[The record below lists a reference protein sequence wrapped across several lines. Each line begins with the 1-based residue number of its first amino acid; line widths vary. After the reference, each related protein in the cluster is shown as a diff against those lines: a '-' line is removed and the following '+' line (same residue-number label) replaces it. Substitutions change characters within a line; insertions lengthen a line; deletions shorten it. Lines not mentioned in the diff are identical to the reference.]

1 MNARAREYGVLALAV
16 AILTAGPL
24 EAQEVQQSL
33 GVSVNFQGLSFDEA
47 LGIEVAN
54 LLLIPIAYRFSVNEK
69 FSADFYAAWAEGRV
83 ERENETFVLN
93 GAVDTRVRLSYQAS
107 PWAVLTVGAAL
118 PTGNAT
124 HNTEEA
130 VVASVLSSDILG
142 FNEASWGTG
151 FAITTGVATVHRI
164 GSWGL
169 GIGASY
175 RLADDFE
182 PSADTVFSYS
192 PGNESRVRLALD
204 RNVGESG
211 KFTGGVTFQTFQSD
225 QLDGRNLFQAGDRVR
240 VDASYAFRAGSST
253 WNAFVAN
260 LWRTDGDLSLQLFDD
275 TGAILGD
282 SILSA
287 GWQNLFM
294 VGIGGAVPVG
304 STVYMH
310 PMVDLRIQDRNDDG
324 FDSGSGW
331 ILRGGVDLPLRLF
344 TAFDF
349 FPRIRGLFGQLTAEG
364 GESHGF
370 WGIETGATI
379 RFR

>member
-16 AILTAGPL
+16 AILTAEPL

-124 HNTEEA
+124 HDTEEA

-142 FNEASWGTG
+142 FNEATWGTG

-260 LWRTDGDLSLQLFDD
+260 LWRTDGDLSLQLIDD

-379 RFR
+379 LFR

>member
-142 FNEASWGTG
+142 FNEATWGTG

-164 GSWGL
+164 GSWGF

-182 PSADTVFSYS
+182 PSADTAFSYS

-260 LWRTDGDLSLQLFDD
+260 LWRTDGDLSLQLIDD

>member
-142 FNEASWGTG
+142 FNEATWGTG

-164 GSWGL
+164 GSWGF

-260 LWRTDGDLSLQLFDD
+260 LWRTDGDLSLQLIDD

>member
-142 FNEASWGTG
+142 FNEATWGTG

-164 GSWGL
+164 GSWGF

>member
-1 MNARAREYGVLALAV
+1 MIARARLYGGLALA
-16 AILTAGPL
+16 ATLLTAGPL
-24 EAQEVQQSL
+24 EAQVDQSL
-33 GVSVNFQGLSFDEA
+33 GVSVSFQGLSFDSA
-47 LGIEVAN
+47 LGIDVAN

-69 FSADFYAAWAEGRV
+69 FSADLYAAWAEGRV

-93 GAVDTRVRLSYQAS
+93 GAVDTRVRLSFQAS
-107 PWAVLTVGAAL
+107 PWAVVTVGAAL
-118 PTGNAT
+118 PTGHAT
-124 HNTEEA
+124 HNTQEA

-142 FNEASWGTG
+142 FNEATWGTG

-164 GSWGL
+164 GSWAV

-175 RLADDFE
+175 RLAEDFE
-182 PSADTVFSYS
+182 PSADTAFSYT
-192 PGNESRVRLALD
+192 PGNESRVRVALD
-204 RNVGESG
+204 RNVGETG

-260 LWRTDGDLSLQLFDD
+260 LWRSDGDLSLQLIDD
-275 TGAILGD
+275 AGTVLGD
-282 SILSA
+282 SIIRTGS
-287 GWQNLFM
+287 QNLLI

-304 STVYMH
+304 STVYIH
-310 PMVDLRIQDRNDDG
+310 PMVDLRLQQRSVAGVATNTA
-324 FDSGSGW
+324 W
-331 ILRGGVDLPLRLF
+331 VLRGGVDLPLRLF
-344 TAFDF
+344 TSFDF
-349 FPRIRGLFGQLTAEG
+349 FPRVRGLFGKLPAEG
-364 GESHGF
+364 GASEAF

>member
-1 MNARAREYGVLALAV
+1 MIARARQYGVAVLA
-16 AILTAGPL
+16 AGMMHVGAL
-24 EAQEVQQSL
+24 EAQDVQQSL
-33 GVSVNFQGLSFDEA
+33 GVSVNFQGLSFDKA
-47 LGIEVAN
+47 LGIDVAN

-69 FSADFYAAWAEGRV
+69 FSADLYAAWAEGRV
-83 ERENETFVLN
+83 EREGETFVLN
-93 GAVDTRVRLSYQAS
+93 GAVDTRVRFSYQAS

-124 HNTEEA
+124 HDTQEA

-164 GSWGL
+164 GSWGV
-169 GIGASY
+169 GFGASY
-175 RLADDFE
+175 RLADDFA
-182 PSADTVFSYS
+182 PSADTAFSYS
-192 PGNESRVRLALD
+192 PGNESRIRVALD
-204 RNVGESG
+204 RNVGETG

-260 LWRTDGDLSLQLFDD
+260 LWRTDGDLSLQLIDD
-275 TGAILGD
+275 TGAVLGD
-282 SILSA
+282 SILST
-287 GWQNLFM
+287 GSQNLFM
-294 VGIGGAVPVG
+294 AGIGGAVPIG
-304 STVYMH
+304 STVYIH
-310 PMVDLRIQDRNDDG
+310 PMIDLRIQDRNDDG
-324 FDSGSGW
+324 FNAGSGW

-349 FPRIRGLFGQLTAEG
+349 FPRVRGLFGQLTAEG
-364 GESHGF
+364 GRSEGF

>member
-142 FNEASWGTG
+142 FNEATWGTG

-260 LWRTDGDLSLQLFDD
+260 LWRTDGDLSLQLIDD

>member
-1 MNARAREYGVLALAV
+1 MIARAKLYGVLALGA
-16 AILTAGPL
+16 AILGTGSV
-24 EAQEVQQSL
+24 EAQGVQQTL
-33 GVSVNFQGLSFDEA
+33 GVSVNFQGLSFDDA
-47 LGIEVAN
+47 LGIDVAN

-69 FSADFYAAWAEGRV
+69 FSADLYAAWAEGRV

-93 GAVDTRVRLSYQAS
+93 GAVDTRVRLSFQAS
-107 PWAVLTVGAAL
+107 PWAVLTVGVAL

-124 HNTEEA
+124 HDTQEA

-142 FNEASWGTG
+142 FNEATWGTG
-151 FAITTGVATVHRI
+151 FAMTTGVATVHRI
-164 GSWGL
+164 GSWGV

-182 PSADTVFSYS
+182 PSADTAFSYT
-192 PGNESRVRLALD
+192 PGNESRIRVALD
-204 RNVGESG
+204 RNVGETG

-260 LWRTDGDLSLQLFDD
+260 LWRSDGDLSLQLIDN
-275 TGAILGD
+275 TGAVLGD
-282 SILSA
+282 SIIST
-287 GWQNLFM
+287 GSQNLLI

-304 STVYMH
+304 STVYIH
-310 PMVDLRIQDRNDDG
+310 PMVDLRLQQRSAAEVATNTA
-324 FDSGSGW
+324 W
-331 ILRGGVDLPLRLF
+331 VLRGGVDLPLRLF

-349 FPRIRGLFGQLTAEG
+349 FPRVRGLFGQLIAEG
-364 GESHGF
+364 GASKGF

>member
-1 MNARAREYGVLALAV
+1 MIARAKLYGVLALGA
-16 AILTAGPL
+16 AILGTGSV
-24 EAQEVQQSL
+24 EAQGVQQTL
-33 GVSVNFQGLSFDEA
+33 GVSVNFQGLSFDDA
-47 LGIEVAN
+47 LGIDVAN
-54 LLLIPIAYRFSVNEK
+54 LLLIPIAYRFSVNER
-69 FSADFYAAWAEGRV
+69 FSADLYAAWAEGRV

-93 GAVDTRVRLSYQAS
+93 GAVDTRVRLSFQAS

-124 HNTEEA
+124 HNTQEA

-142 FNEASWGTG
+142 FNEATWGTG

-164 GSWGL
+164 GSWGV

-182 PSADTVFSYS
+182 PSADTAFSYA
-192 PGNESRVRLALD
+192 PGNESRIRVALD
-204 RNVGESG
+204 RNVGETG

-260 LWRTDGDLSLQLFDD
+260 LWRSDGDLSLQLIDD
-275 TGAILGD
+275 TGAVLSD
-282 SILSA
+282 SIIST
-287 GWQNLFM
+287 GSQNLLI

-304 STVYMH
+304 STVYIH
-310 PMVDLRIQDRNDDG
+310 PMVDLRLQQRSAAGVATNTA
-324 FDSGSGW
+324 W
-331 ILRGGVDLPLRLF
+331 VLRGGVDLPLRLF
-344 TAFDF
+344 TAFDI
-349 FPRIRGLFGQLTAEG
+349 FPRVRGLFGQLIAEG
-364 GESHGF
+364 GASEGF

>member
-1 MNARAREYGVLALAV
+1 MIARPRHYGVLALAT
-16 AILTAGPL
+16 AILTAGLL
-24 EAQEVQQSL
+24 EAQGVQQSL
-33 GVSVNFQGLSFDEA
+33 GVGVNFQGLSFDEA

-54 LLLIPIAYRFSVNEK
+54 LLLIPIAYRFSVSEK
-69 FSADFYAAWAEGRV
+69 FSADLYAAWAEGRV

-93 GAVDTRVRLSYQAS
+93 GAVDTRVRLSFQAS
-107 PWAVLTVGAAL
+107 PWAVFTVGAAL

-124 HNTEEA
+124 HNSEEA